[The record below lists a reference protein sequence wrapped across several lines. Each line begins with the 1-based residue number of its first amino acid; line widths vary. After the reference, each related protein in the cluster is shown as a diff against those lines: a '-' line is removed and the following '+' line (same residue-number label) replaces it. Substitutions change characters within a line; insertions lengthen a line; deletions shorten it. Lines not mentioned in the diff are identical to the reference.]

1 MRFDSGS
8 TSHLGPLSLACVSLI
23 ACSPST
29 PGDLGHLARIR
40 AAGKLAML
48 TMPHQESPFTQ
59 VNVTVG
65 PMRQVGTTEHF
76 KGVDVDLMALF
87 AERLGVGLEIRP
99 AVGTEGIP
107 GLRELLPALVAGKGD
122 VIASSFSI
130 TPERSRL
137 VAFSQ
142 PYYSTWSAV
151 VVRSDGPIR
160 LRADLAGKRGAA
172 ISGSSQEQQ
181 QLRLGF
187 RPEDLLQTAFPLEN
201 YTAVLEGQ
209 ADFTV
214 MDALSAQKKT
224 ADYPELRIAFPL
236 TDDRDDYGFA
246 VPQGSDLLPELDRF
260 VAEIRASGELE
271 QVLERWHANLAD

>member
-8 TSHLGPLSLACVSLI
+8 TWHLGLLSLACAALI
-23 ACSPST
+23 GSSPAA
-29 PGDLGHLARIR
+29 PGDLGHLGRIR
-40 AAGKLAML
+40 AAGNLVML
-48 TMPHQESPFTQ
+48 TVPHQESVFARVELET
-59 VNVTVG
+59 G
-65 PMRQVGTTEHF
+65 PMRAVGTVEHF
-76 KGVDVDLMALF
+76 KGVDVDLMAKF
-87 AERLGVGLEIRP
+87 AHRLGVELEVRP
-99 AVGTEGIP
+99 ATGADGIP
-107 GLRELLPALVAGKGD
+107 IYRELIPALVAGKGD

-142 PYYSTWSAV
+142 PYYSTWAAV

-160 LRADLAGKRGAA
+160 LRADLAGKRGAVVA
-172 ISGSSQEQQ
+172 GSSQEQHL
-181 QLRLGF
+181 LRFGF
-187 RPEDLLQTAFPLEN
+187 RPEDLLRTDFQLEN

-214 MDALSAQKKT
+214 QDALSARQKT
-224 ADYPELRIAFPL
+224 EDYPELRIAFPL
-236 TDDRDDYGFA
+236 TDDRDGYGFA